1 MRSVLLVSGI
11 LLLSACGR
19 EQPQTAPVEAFQ
31 KDGVVFKLDP
41 QSATDC
47 KTPGARYRGTVQ
59 WKVPA
64 AEKIDL
70 ELRLRAP
77 DGQVFLGTNQAMG
90 SQETGDWVEPGL
102 WFLLL
107 DHRKGETVAA
117 FQAGPS
123 PCQ

>member
-1 MRSVLLVSGI
+1 MRSAMWVLAV
-11 LLLSACGR
+11 LLLSACGGDR
-19 EQPQTAPVEAFQ
+19 PQTAPTEAFQ
-31 KDGVVFKLDP
+31 QEGVTFKLEP
-41 QSATDC
+41 QSAADC
-47 KTPGARYRGTVQ
+47 KARGAAYGGTVQ
-59 WKVPA
+59 WQVPA

-77 DGQVFLGTNQAMG
+77 DGQVFLGTNQASG
-90 SQETGDWVEPGL
+90 NQKTGDWVEPGM

-107 DHRKGETVAA
+107 DRGKDETVAA